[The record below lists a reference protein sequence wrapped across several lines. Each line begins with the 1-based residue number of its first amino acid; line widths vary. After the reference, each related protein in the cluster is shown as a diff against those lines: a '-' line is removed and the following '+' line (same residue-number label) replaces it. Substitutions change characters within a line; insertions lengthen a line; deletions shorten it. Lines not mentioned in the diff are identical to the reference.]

1 MSKAAQSGAPAPE
14 YLPRHLAIIMDG
26 NGRWAQQRG
35 LPRSAGHAAGAA
47 VFKKIA
53 RYCSRI
59 GIRYLTVYAFSTEN
73 WTRPPEE
80 VGALIT
86 LFKEYLEESLRDF
99 RDDDIKVRF
108 IGDTTR
114 FPKSLQELIAET
126 WELCENRTGMV
137 LNIAMNYGGRA
148 EIVRAARALAEKAKA
163 GLLSPGK
170 STRRPLRES
179 STRPASR
186 TRT

>member
-1 MSKAAQSGAPAPE
+1 M
-14 YLPRHLAIIMDG
+14 
-26 NGRWAQQRG
+26 
-35 LPRSAGHAAGAA
+35 
-47 VFKKIA
+47 
-53 RYCSRI
+53 
-59 GIRYLTVYAFSTEN
+59 
-73 WTRPPEE
+73 
-80 VGALIT
+80 IT

-163 GLLSPGK
+163 GLLSPGEIDEAAFAGELY
-170 STRRPLRES
+170 TAGQPD
-179 STRPASR
+179 R
-186 TRT
+186 T